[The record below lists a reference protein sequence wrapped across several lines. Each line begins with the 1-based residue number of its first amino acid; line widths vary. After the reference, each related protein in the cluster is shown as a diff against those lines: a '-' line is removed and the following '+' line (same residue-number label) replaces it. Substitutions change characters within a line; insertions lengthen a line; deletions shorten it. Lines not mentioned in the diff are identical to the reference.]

1 MIFRQLYDQ
10 QSSTYTYLLASR
22 TGGEAVLIDPVQESA
37 DMYVTLI
44 EQLGLRLVYA
54 LDTHTHADHI
64 TALGTLRA
72 RANCTTVMGDR
83 TRAECV
89 DFKLAEG
96 QILTIDGI
104 KLRAL
109 FTPGHTD
116 ESMSFAM
123 DDRVFTGDVL
133 LYRGTG
139 RTDFQGGD
147 PHKSWDSIVNK
158 LFRLS
163 DDTLIYAAHDYK
175 GWTVST
181 IAEEKQY
188 NPRIA
193 GKTEA
198 EYVAIMKSLNLP
210 DPKLMD
216 IAVPANLACGKR
228 SKNDTLSQII
238 YS

>member
-22 TGGEAVLIDPVQESA
+22 TGGEAVLIDPVSESA
-37 DMYVTLI
+37 DMYITLI

-64 TALGTLRA
+64 TALGTLREHTG
-72 RANCTTVMGDR
+72 CVTVMGDR

-89 DFKLAEG
+89 DLKLAEG
-96 QILTIDGI
+96 EVLDVDGI

-158 LFRLS
+158 LFHLS
-163 DDTLIYAAHDYK
+163 NDTLIYAAHDYK

-181 IAEEKQY
+181 IGEEKQY

-193 GKTEA
+193 NRTEV
-198 EYVAIMKSLNLP
+198 EYVAIMNSLNLP

-216 IAVPANLACGKR
+216 IAVPANLVCGRKVD
-228 SKNDTLSQII
+228 K
-238 YS
+238 